1 MTPGARVQASIDILD
16 QVIAAARD
24 NGPPADKIIAEWF
37 RTRRF
42 AGSSDRRSVRELV
55 YRAIRVC
62 GEVPESGRAALVLL
76 AREDPALA
84 GLFDGKGHSPA
95 PIEDGEAAAKP
106 GAAPRWVSDLLL
118 RSDLPADEQAA
129 MLGRAPLDLRVNRL
143 LADRDALIGELPVV
157 GEPFAADGIR
167 LPFGTAVEG
176 WDAYG
181 DGRIEVQDAGSQAAC
196 GALAVQPAETVI
208 DLCAGAGGKT
218 LALAAA
224 MANKGRI
231 IAADIDRARLSR
243 LAPRARRAGAGLIE
257 ERLLNPKRELE
268 MLADLVGK
276 ADAVLI
282 DAPCSGTGTWRR
294 SPESRWRL
302 TPRTL
307 ERYRQT
313 QADLLAIGAALV
325 RPGGR
330 LGFITCSVLDSEGA
344 GQVEAFL
351 SSHPGW
357 SAMPLA
363 TPPGRARG
371 NGVRLTPLH
380 DLTDGFFFASLK
392 RL

>member
-16 QVIAAARD
+16 LIVAAARD

-42 AGSSDRRSVRELV
+42 AGSGDRRAVRELV

-62 GEVPESGRAALVLL
+62 GELPENGRAALVLL
-76 AREDPALA
+76 AREDAALA
-84 GLFDGKGHSPA
+84 GLFDGQGHSPA
-95 PIEDGEAAAKP
+95 PIAEGEPVAKP
-106 GAAPRWVSDLLL
+106 GVAPRWLSDLLL
-118 RSDLPADEQAA
+118 RSDLRADEQAA

-143 LADRDALIGELPVV
+143 LADRDALLPELPVL
-157 GEPFAADGIR
+157 GEPFGADGIR

-176 WDAYG
+176 WDAYQ
-181 DGRIEVQDAGSQAAC
+181 DGRIEIQDAGSQAAC
-196 GALAVQPAETVI
+196 AALAVQPGETVI

-224 MANKGRI
+224 MANRGRI
-231 IAADIDRARLSR
+231 IAADIDRGRLSR

-257 ERLLNPKRELE
+257 ERLLNPGGELE
-268 MLADLVGK
+268 MLGDLAGK

-294 SPESRWRL
+294 SPEARWRL
-302 TPRTL
+302 TPKQL
-307 ERYRQT
+307 ERYRVT
-313 QADLLAIGAALV
+313 QANLLAIGAALV

-344 GQVEAFL
+344 DQVEAFL
-351 SSHPGW
+351 ASQPEW
-357 SAMPLA
+357 SALPLS

-380 DLTDGFFFASLK
+380 DLTDGFFYASLQ